1 VERYPA
7 TLSVFGAGTLGHAV
21 HRYRSAGGTDQ
32 GFLVSVCRDQ
42 NQRFRRPVLL
52 HAPTSHKSAL
62 PAGYGGTDLATPPT
76 QFTGTRGVA
85 QRLYALNQPGAQMG
99 NLKVLVSSLVVLV
112 SSAAAA
118 EAQKVH
124 EIRLDANPS
133 KEVYRFTPPL
143 VTARPGD
150 VLLFRA
156 TSGTPHSIVFEGA
169 GLSEQAHEA
178 LNGAMS
184 RRAGDLS
191 SPLLTL
197 DGSEYR
203 IVIPQIPPGIYHFYC
218 LPHRAYDMRGQLRV
232 TK

>member
-1 VERYPA
+1 
-7 TLSVFGAGTLGHAV
+7 
-21 HRYRSAGGTDQ
+21 
-32 GFLVSVCRDQ
+32 
-42 NQRFRRPVLL
+42 
-52 HAPTSHKSAL
+52 
-62 PAGYGGTDLATPPT
+62 
-76 QFTGTRGVA
+76 
-85 QRLYALNQPGAQMG
+85 MG
-99 NLKVLVSSLVVLV
+99 NLKALVSSLVVLV

-156 TSGTPHSIVFEGA
+156 TSGTPHSIVFEGG
-169 GLSEQAHEA
+169 GLSDQAHEA

-203 IVIPQIPPGIYHFYC
+203 IVVPQIPPGIYHFYC
-218 LPHRAYDMRGQLRV
+218 LPHRAYDMRGQLRI